1 MSETVSF
8 VDDRLRAV
16 QKDLVTLLGN
26 TQRPTQNSSHGDN
39 NSVSARRERIKYLR
53 SQCTARTMQARMVRY
68 NILASYLLSAMPG
81 SKYEAKFGARALR
94 TALTCYLNLS
104 GNIHDDYGMASVG
117 NNGNNSGCGGQKK
130 QYDEEL
136 RTQDEI
142 MAYAA
147 LLHSSAVLR
156 SEEAALPP
164 THAIS
169 AGGDVTSSL
178 MEDDGGGWGAMLGTY
193 RKHVATNR
201 GRERRTSTSGDC
213 GSCGVIDEEHPRWK
227 WALELGAAAQD
238 GNYVRYLALLEGGPA
253 TTVT

>member
-53 SQCTARTMQARMVRY
+53 SQCTARTMHARMVRY
-68 NILASYLLSAMPG
+68 NILASYLLSGMPG

-117 NNGNNSGCGGQKK
+117 NNEKK

-136 RTQDEI
+136 RMQDEI

-147 LLHSSAVLR
+147 LLPSSAVLR
-156 SEEAALPP
+156 SEDAALPP
-164 THAIS
+164 ATHTIS

-178 MEDDGGGWGAMLGTY
+178 MEDDGGGWGAMLGMY
-193 RKHVATNR
+193 RKHVRFDESRKGKEDELQA
-201 GRERRTSTSGDC
+201 STA
-213 GSCGVIDEEHPRWK
+213 V
-227 WALELGAAAQD
+227 AVA
-238 GNYVRYLALLEGGPA
+238 
-253 TTVT
+253 